1 MSRSHGS
8 KCLQEP
14 SRQETGLR
22 GAEWGRGVAAT
33 LKAVLRPGQ
42 PKGPIQN
49 QTRHPRRGKEEL
61 GHDAG
66 T

>member
-14 SRQETGLR
+14 SRQEMGMR
-22 GAEWGRGVAAT
+22 RAERGRGMAAT
-33 LKAVLRPGQ
+33 LKAALRPGQ
-42 PKGPIQN
+42 PEGPIQN
-49 QTRHPRRGKEEL
+49 QTRHPWRGKEDL
-61 GHDAG
+61 GHEAG